1 MTLFNWLEEITIK
14 KSPPEK
20 FSEEEWNV
28 FNSYMVHRFLSMSV
42 DYIDV
47 VNYVQKINPQN
58 KKQIYTIYKEMIPS
72 KKVWLKYIKSE
83 VKSAPKE
90 LVKHISSF
98 YECSLKEAEQ
108 YFPILGKKGLNEILH
123 KLGIEEKQIN
133 KILKEAKI

>member
-1 MTLFNWLEEITIK
+1 
-14 KSPPEK
+14 
-20 FSEEEWNV
+20 
-28 FNSYMVHRFLSMSV
+28 MSV

-83 VKSAPKE
+83 VKSAPEE
-90 LVKHISSF
+90 LVKHVSSF

>member
-28 FNSYMVHRFLSMSV
+28 FNSYMVHRFLSMNV

-83 VKSAPKE
+83 VKSAPEE
-90 LVKHISSF
+90 LVKHVSSF

>member
-83 VKSAPKE
+83 VKSAPEE
-90 LVKHISSF
+90 LVKHVSSF

>member
-83 VKSAPKE
+83 VKSAPEE